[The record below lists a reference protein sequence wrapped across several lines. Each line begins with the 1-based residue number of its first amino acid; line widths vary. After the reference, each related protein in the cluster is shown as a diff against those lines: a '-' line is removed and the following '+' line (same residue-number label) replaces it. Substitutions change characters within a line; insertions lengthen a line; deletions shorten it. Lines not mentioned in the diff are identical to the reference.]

1 MLSTFYTRKVSKARK
16 ALKKLG
22 NVEVKKSLDLK
33 AINVSNNKTEIQLNP
48 KDEGLSAQLL
58 AYGFREPI
66 NCYLLSQFIKKENF
80 DVIIDVGSNIGYFPI
95 IELESEAKNVVVIEP
110 IPETFGF
117 LHKNVERYSNVREI
131 NAAVSIHDG
140 EETLFIAAQKNLSTI
155 IPDEDYLKVAKT
167 AIIDKVT
174 VQALTLQTIIDKVG
188 INGRRALLRMDI
200 EGYEKVIGYN
210 LPDEIKAISLEFH
223 RPVIGYEEST
233 KLLNHWEESGFKVVT
248 LSRELDG
255 LSPFIKRFGL
265 PSVLRIYELLL
276 AKRVFF
282 NPDMG
287 IVTDILKLNKESPHM
302 CLLRE

>member
-1 MLSTFYTRKVSKARK
+1 MLSLFYNRKVSKARK

-22 NVEVKKSLDLK
+22 DVEVKKSLNLK

-95 IELESEAKNVVVIEP
+95 IELESGAKRVIAIEP
-110 IPETFGF
+110 VPETFRF
-117 LHKNVERYSNVREI
+117 LHKNVEKYSNVNTI
-131 NAAVSIHDG
+131 NAAVSVHNS

-155 IPDEDYLKVAKT
+155 IPDENYLEAAKT
-167 AIIDKVT
+167 SIVDKVT

-188 INGRRALLRMDI
+188 INGRRVLLRMDI
-200 EGYEKVIGYN
+200 EGYEKVVGYD

-223 RPVIGYEEST
+223 RPVLGYEDSM
-233 KLLNHWEESGFKVVT
+233 KLLNHWEDSGFKVVT
-248 LSRELDG
+248 LSRGVDG

-265 PSVLRIYELLL
+265 LPVLRVYELRGQRLF
-276 AKRVFF
+276 V
-282 NPDMG
+282 NPDKST
-287 IVTDILKLNKESPHM
+287 IDYVFRLNKENPHM

>member
-1 MLSTFYTRKVSKARK
+1 MLSMFYNRKVSKARE

-22 NVEVKKSLDLK
+22 DVEVKKSLNLK

-95 IELESEAKNVVVIEP
+95 IELESGAKRVIAIEP
-110 IPETFGF
+110 VPETFRF
-117 LHKNVERYSNVREI
+117 LHKNVEKYSNVNTI
-131 NAAVSIHDG
+131 NAAVSVHNR

-155 IPDEDYLKVAKT
+155 IPDENYLEDAKT
-167 AIIDKVT
+167 SIVDKVT

-188 INGRRALLRMDI
+188 INGRRVLLRMDI
-200 EGYEKVIGYN
+200 EGYEKVVGYD

-223 RPVIGYEEST
+223 RPVLGYEDSM
-233 KLLNHWEESGFKVVT
+233 KLLNHWEDSGFKVLT
-248 LSRELDG
+248 LSRGVDG

-265 PSVLRIYELLL
+265 LPVLRVYELKGQRLF
-276 AKRVFF
+276 V
-282 NPDMG
+282 NPDKST
-287 IVTDILKLNKESPHM
+287 IDYIFRLNKENPHM